1 MMEKQ
6 NVKFAIQF
14 IINFLVWNILFGI
27 AGRLIAAGL
36 VTVFSIGGNNIC
48 YVVVFAQEFSILAS
62 AILSVFMTQKS
73 LGKKGELTNDSII
86 RLYIALCLT
95 IIIIN
100 VILSVLGFSIIYK
113 MCEGNISI
121 TSLANDLV
129 DSKGISFDD
138 ALEQSKNLIRQTV
151 KRAVIIANIFYIV
164 ILASLIPVFNNSHK
178 SKV

>member
-1 MMEKQ
+1 MEKQ

-62 AILSVFMTQKS
+62 TILSVFMTKKS

-86 RLYIALCLT
+86 RLYIALCLSL
-95 IIIIN
+95 IIIN

-129 DSKGISFDD
+129 DSKGVSFDD
-138 ALEQSKNLIRQTV
+138 ALEQSKITICQTV
-151 KRAVIIANIFYIV
+151 TRAVIISNILYGIV
-164 ILASLIPVFNNSHK
+164 LTSLIPVFNNSHK